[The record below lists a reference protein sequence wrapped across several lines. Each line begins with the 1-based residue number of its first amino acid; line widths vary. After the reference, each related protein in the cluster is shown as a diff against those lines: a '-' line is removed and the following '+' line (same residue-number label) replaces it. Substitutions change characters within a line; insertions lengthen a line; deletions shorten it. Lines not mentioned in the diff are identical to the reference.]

1 MVTLALRTLQ
11 MFDLNDLAMSTVYFI
26 ETSVLNFLDDE
37 NPTVRKEAMRTC
49 SGVILPKS
57 NNLRI
62 SWSMERIINKLLHK
76 FFVTATTDNEDSIRL
91 TMLKYL
97 NPQFDPFI
105 SKYENLLMLFN
116 CMQD

>member
-1 MVTLALRTLQ
+1 

-49 SGVILPKS
+49 CGVILPKS

-76 FFVTATTDNEDSIRL
+76 FFVTATTDNEDSIRV

-97 NPQFDPFI
+97 NSISSNRWLIMKIFGVLISFLVFFVVFI
-105 SKYENLLMLFN
+105 A
-116 CMQD
+116 